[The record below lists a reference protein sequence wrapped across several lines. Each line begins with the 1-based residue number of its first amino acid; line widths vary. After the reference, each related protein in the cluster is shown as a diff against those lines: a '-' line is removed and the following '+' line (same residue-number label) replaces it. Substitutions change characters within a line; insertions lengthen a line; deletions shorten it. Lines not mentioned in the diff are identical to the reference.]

1 MPASFRILPA
11 RGLVYVRY
19 WGFVTIDDS
28 VRLIREYLP
37 HPDRSPG
44 QKQLIDLSDVSGFE
58 SDIVRLME
66 IQAQKADIFRPTDGT
81 QTLLVYYA
89 PHDEGFEMAKLIMR
103 SWQGVASVISTIQR
117 RETDA
122 LDILGLPER
131 DVEALVSD
139 DQ

>member
-11 RGLVYVRY
+11 RGLAYVRY
-19 WGFVTIDDS
+19 WDFVSIDDT
-28 VRLIREYLP
+28 VRLIRDYLA

-58 SDIVRLME
+58 ADIVRLME
-66 IQAQKADIFRPTDGT
+66 LQAQKAEIFRPANGS

-103 SWQGVASVISTIQR
+103 SWQGVTSVVSTIQR
-117 RETDA
+117 RESHA

-131 DVEALVSD
+131 GMEALLSGA
-139 DQ
+139 Q